1 MYKTQRDNYS
11 GGSKFGNKKFG
22 GNAPWKRDSRDQGD
36 KPSFRATCAQ
46 CNESCMVPFRPNG
59 SKPVLCSNCFKREG
73 GGRDSHFEPKRFDG
87 SRKTYTAPGQSS
99 GGHVEA
105 ELKAINSKLD
115 KIIIA
120 LDALELE

>member
-1 MYKTQRDNYS
+1 MYKTQRDSYS
-11 GGSKFGNKKFG
+11 GGNKFGNKKFG
-22 GNAPWKRDSRDQGD
+22 GNAPWKRSARDFGD

-46 CNESCMVPFRPNG
+46 CGESCMVPFRPNG
-59 SKPVLCSNCFKREG
+59 SKPVLCSNCFKRDG
-73 GGRDSHFEPKRFDG
+73 GHDSHFEPKRFDG
-87 SRKTYTAPGQSS
+87 ARKTYTAPGASN
-99 GGHVEA
+99 GHIEA